1 MELTRGRTFQAE
13 SAASALSVAVPRV
26 FSPTS
31 RKAAGVESP
40 ARETQREL
48 TGWEK
53 VARGQITQR
62 DIMSSYFILQVIGD
76 HWTSYAEY
84 TFIFISDWS
93 ILKAGNKKESQKWF
107 ECQNLW
113 TVCFVF

>member
-1 MELTRGRTFQAE
+1 MP
-13 SAASALSVAVPRV
+13 SVSVPRV

-31 RKAAGVESP
+31 RKVAGVESP
-40 ARETQREL
+40 AYETQREL
-48 TGWEK
+48 TGLEK
-53 VARGQITQR
+53 VARGQITHGN
-62 DIMSSYFILQVIGD
+62 IMSLYFILQVIGD

-84 TFIFISDWS
+84 VFIFVSPDWS

-113 TVCFVF
+113 TVCFAF